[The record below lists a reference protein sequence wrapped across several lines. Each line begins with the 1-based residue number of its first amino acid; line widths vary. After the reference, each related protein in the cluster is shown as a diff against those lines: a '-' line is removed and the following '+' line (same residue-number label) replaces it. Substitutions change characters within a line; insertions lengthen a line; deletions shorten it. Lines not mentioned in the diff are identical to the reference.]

1 MKEEV
6 TKYFK
11 KRVSEVGGPR
21 LTLEGASFNHILEE
35 EKQVLV
41 AVFEQQEIKEV
52 I

>member
-1 MKEEV
+1 M

-11 KRVSEVGGPR
+11 KRVGEVGGPR
-21 LTLEGASFNHILEE
+21 PTLEGTCFNHILEE